1 MIGNM
6 NEENAAVER
15 YLMKKSLPVN
25 YYFIVAK
32 RSEFVNMCAMRGIHY
47 GHGRAHH
54 INHEQQ
60 LLGRT
65 IQPQDVITYGDK
77 EQFTPEVL
85 AQIEAQLQ
93 MRSKK

>member
-6 NEENAAVER
+6 NDDNPAIEK
-15 YLMKKSLPVN
+15 YLRKKSLPVN
-25 YYFIVAK
+25 YYFIVAT
-32 RSEFVNMCAMRGIHY
+32 RQEFVNLCSIRGIHY
-47 GHGRAHH
+47 GNPNVHH
-54 INHEQQ
+54 INIEHQ

-65 IQPQDVITYGDK
+65 IQPQDVITYGDRG
-77 EQFTPEVL
+77 QFTPEAL